1 VGDLGAMKGMNYEEL
16 YATDKRLRS
25 GSYGTVYTCHHR
37 NEEGKLYAVK
47 IIDRQKIKK
56 TDDDSV
62 FREVSVLK
70 EFVGVPNIIQLI
82 DFFVGPERL
91 FVVQVLATGG
101 DVFDRL
107 SQRRTYS
114 EENART
120 LARVL
125 LGAIDAMHHVQ
136 PSPVVHRDLKPENLL
151 LGDADDDASI
161 LLADFGF
168 ARHVT
173 GKGCTTRCGTPAF
186 VAPEVVL
193 GVPYGVSVDLWS
205 IGCLLY
211 MLIGGYPPFNGKH
224 HRELFRKIRASDFV
238 FHEAYFGKVS
248 DSAKNV
254 ISSLLTVNRDLRW
267 SARQCLDSDWFRE
280 PAENL
285 SSTDLSG
292 SLREIKRFKAR
303 RHWKA
308 ASVIINWAAA
318 QPFWKPDMVSFSQQ
332 MTAWDKEAIAHATLE
347 ASSSQVGS
355 QATLASFM
363 SQIPRLRFEDV
374 YELKTQIRK
383 GSYAVVWQGVHRQS
397 GEIFAVKVVQRNG
410 LKPSDDAAV
419 LNEVAIMQQLSG
431 KKYFCQLM
439 DFYEE
444 KEAFYL
450 VMEFMAG
457 GT

>member
-1 VGDLGAMKGMNYEEL
+1 MKYEET
-16 YATDKRLRS
+16 YVTDKRLRS
-25 GSYGTVYTCHHR
+25 GSYGTVYTCHHLTDTT
-37 NEEGKLYAVK
+37 GKLYAVK
-47 IIDRQKIKK
+47 IIDRKK
-56 TDDDSV
+56 LKKKDDDSV

-82 DFFVGPERL
+82 DFFEGPERL
-91 FVVQVLATGG
+91 FVVQVLASGG

-151 LGDADDDASI
+151 LEDAEDDASI

-173 GKGCTTRCGTPAF
+173 GKGCLTRCGTPAF

-254 ISSLLTVNRDLRW
+254 ISNLLTVNRDLRW
-267 SARQCLDSDWFRE
+267 SARQCLDSEWFRE
-280 PAENL
+280 PAESL
-285 SSTDLSG
+285 RSTDLSD

-308 ASVIINWAAA
+308 ASVMINWAAS
-318 QPFWKPDMVSFSQQ
+318 QPFWKPDAVSFAQQ
-332 MTAWDKEAIAHATLE
+332 MTAWDKEAVANAPPDE
-347 ASSSQVGS
+347 SSSSQGGS
-355 QATLASFM
+355 QATLGSFM
-363 SQIPRLRFEDV
+363 SHIPHLRFVDV
-374 YELKTQIRK
+374 YELKSQIRT
-383 GSYAVVWQGVHRQS
+383 GSCAVVWQGVHRQS

-431 KKYFCQLM
+431 KKHFCQLM

-444 KEAFYL
+444 KDAFYL
-450 VMEFMAG
+450 VMEYMAG